1 MNNEELRQKIESILP
16 EGWKFKDFLNSTDIK
31 YAGGFRVTCPLD
43 DRMGKTYREK
53 INAICEGV
61 NAICDGG
68 GWGRASDIY
77 TNYFYLKKEKPMN
90 TEQEEVLDAAMDVA
104 SDNEVGDP
112 EDPPLLLPQFWSQE
126 EKDGVEN
133 MLVNKDESLR
143 KLAQRIVET
152 WSGWPG
158 YGICTK
164 GHMTINK
171 AGRDQYGTFT
181 FEACGGFNYSL
192 SRNAPYYFNQIATM
206 MMFAKNWGVKVW
218 PIKMKFDVADDLW
231 TAEFGIDF
239 NLDDNKAFLR
249 KGAKEIGYIELE
261 EELEEVVE

>member
-1 MNNEELRQKIESILP
+1 MHDEELKQKIESILP
-16 EGWKFKDFLNSTDIK
+16 EGWKFKDFLDSPDIK

-43 DRMGKTYREK
+43 DRLGKTYREK

-61 NAICDGG
+61 DAICDGG
-68 GWGRASDIY
+68 GWSRGSDIY
-77 TNYFYLKKEKPMN
+77 TNYFYLKKEN
-90 TEQEEVLDAAMDVA
+90 SIDAEQEEGPDVAMD
-104 SDNEVGDP
+104 P
-112 EDPPLLLPQFWSQE
+112 EEQPLLLPKFWSQE

-133 MLVNKDESLR
+133 MLANEDESLR

-152 WSGWPG
+152 WSGD
-158 YGICTK
+158 GICTK
-164 GHMTINK
+164 GRMTINK
-171 AGRDQYGTFT
+171 TGRDQYGTFT

-206 MMFAKNWGVKVW
+206 MMFAKRWGVNVW

-239 NLDDNKAFLR
+239 NLDDNIAFLR
-249 KGAKEIGYIELE
+249 NGAREIGCIELE
-261 EELEEVVE
+261 EEE

>member
-1 MNNEELRQKIESILP
+1 MNNEELKQKIESILP
-16 EGWKFKDFLNSTDIK
+16 EGWKFKDFIDSPVK
-31 YAGGFRVTCPLD
+31 YAGGFRTTCPLD
-43 DRMGKTYREK
+43 DRLGKTYREK

-68 GWGRASDIY
+68 GWGRGSDIY
-77 TNYFYLKKEKPMN
+77 TNYFYLKKENPMD
-90 TEQEEVLDAAMDVA
+90 TEQEEWQDVAMDVA
-104 SDNEVGDP
+104 MDNNEVIIP
-112 EDPPLLLPQFWSQE
+112 EEPPLLLPHLWSQE

-133 MLVNKDESLR
+133 MLANKDESLR
-143 KLAQRIVET
+143 RLAQRIVET

-181 FEACGGFNYSL
+181 FEVCGGFNYSL
-192 SRNAPYYFNQIATM
+192 SRNAPYYFSQLGTM
-206 MMFAKNWGVKVW
+206 MMFAKNLGVKMW

-239 NLDDNKAFLR
+239 NFDDNTAFLR
-249 KGAKEIGYIELE
+249 NGAKEIGYIELE
-261 EELEEVVE
+261 EAE